1 MQNASDSK
9 GKVLELVSSKGNGMT
24 TEKLAS
30 SNRDVQELPLATLKT
45 PAPVSQVSG
54 KYTLW
59 RRLRLDLLLIVVTM
73 IWGSTFLLTQK
84 TVQLSGPFT
93 FLALCFGVGSLTL
106 AITFRKRLIHLTRTE
121 LFAGMFIGLFL
132 FAGYALQTTGLQ
144 FTTTGKAGFITG
156 LYVPLV
162 PLFSWLILRQ
172 KPTRAIV
179 GIALSVIGLTLLSIN
194 NQLNFE
200 FGLGEALILG
210 CAFAFAL
217 HIISISKFVPH
228 VDAVNLAIVQL
239 TLTSLLSFIAMPL
252 AREPFVVPPLPVW
265 GAVLFMGVVD
275 IAFCLLVMNRVQQFI
290 SSNRATLVY
299 ALEPAWAGLF
309 GYLAGQNLSIPA
321 WFGCTCIFLGMIV
334 GVVQISS
341 VRTFF
346 ARVKKASSLFM
357 EFAEI
362 REH

>member
-1 MQNASDSK
+1 MQSAYDSK
-9 GKVLELVSSKGNGMT
+9 GEVLKLLSSKGNGMT
-24 TEKLAS
+24 AEKLAIP
-30 SNRDVQELPLATLKT
+30 NRDIQELPLATLKT
-45 PAPVSQVSG
+45 PAPVSQVPE
-54 KYTLW
+54 KHVLW

-73 IWGSTFLLTQK
+73 IWGSTFLVTQK

-93 FLALCFGVGSLTL
+93 FLALCFGIGSLTL

-121 LFAGMFIGLFL
+121 LVAGIFISLFL

-172 KPTRAIV
+172 KPTRGAIV
-179 GIALSVIGLTLLSIN
+179 GIVLSVIGLTLLSIN
-194 NQLNFE
+194 NQFNFE

-210 CAFAFAL
+210 CALAFAL

-228 VDAVNLAIVQL
+228 ADAVNLAIVQL

-275 IAFCLLVMNRVQQFI
+275 IAFCLLVMNRVQQFV

-309 GYLAGQNLSIPA
+309 GYLAGQNLSTPA
-321 WFGCTCIFLGMIV
+321 WIGCVCIFLGMIV
-334 GVVQISS
+334 GIMHISS
-341 VRTFF
+341 VRTFL
-346 ARVKKASSLFM
+346 ARVKKSSSL
-357 EFAEI
+357 
-362 REH
+362 

>member
-1 MQNASDSK
+1 MQSAYDGK
-9 GKVLELVSSKGNGMT
+9 GKVLKLVSSKGNGMT
-24 TEKLAS
+24 PEKLAT
-30 SNRDVQELPLATLKT
+30 SNRDVHELPLASVKT
-45 PAPVSQVSG
+45 PAPVSQVSE
-54 KYTLW
+54 KHTLW

-73 IWGSTFLLTQK
+73 IWGSTFLVTQK

-93 FLALCFGVGSLTL
+93 FLALCFGIGSLTL

-121 LFAGMFIGLFL
+121 LIAGMFIGLFL

-172 KPTRAIV
+172 KPTRGAIV

-194 NQLNFE
+194 NQFNFE

-217 HIISISKFVPH
+217 HIINISKFVPH
-228 VDAVNLAIVQL
+228 ADAVNLAIVQL

-252 AREPFVVPPLPVW
+252 AREPFIVPPLPVW

-309 GYLAGQNLSIPA
+309 GYLAGQNLSTPA
-321 WFGCTCIFLGMIV
+321 WIGCACIFLGMIV
-334 GVVQISS
+334 GVVRISS

-346 ARVKKASSLFM
+346 ARVKK
-357 EFAEI
+357 I
-362 REH
+362 